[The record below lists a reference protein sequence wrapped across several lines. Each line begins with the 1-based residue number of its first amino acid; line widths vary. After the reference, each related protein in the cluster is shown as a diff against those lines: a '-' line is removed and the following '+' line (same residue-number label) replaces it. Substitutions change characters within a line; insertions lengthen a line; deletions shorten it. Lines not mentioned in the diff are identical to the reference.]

1 MVPPW
6 YSFSSTMIPILLHA
20 HTRALT
26 KVIYN
31 TDGDLLFS
39 ASKDNTPSVW
49 YSHNGERLGTLKG
62 HSGAVWTLAVSTD
75 SRTLLSGS
83 ADNSC
88 RVWDVETGRE
98 RRCFETK
105 TAVRGVCFKEEIGG
119 GGVVQTGDL
128 IALITDATMGHKS
141 SVKIYDCRQDEPV
154 SSVEW
159 TVEKAKPT
167 VIAWCENLIIT
178 GHEDGRLVKWDSAK
192 DNDPIILVEN
202 KQAHSEVIRDL
213 QWSRDR
219 TYFIT
224 ASRDCSAKI
233 FDVEELKAKKCY
245 KTERPVNAASISP
258 LRHEVIVA
266 GGQEALQVTTTGS
279 RAGQFE
285 ARFFD
290 QLLEKEVGRV
300 KGHFGPI
307 NTLAYHPTGRGYAS
321 GGEDGYV
328 RMHVFDADYFD
339 FKPLA

>member
-1 MVPPW
+1 
-6 YSFSSTMIPILLHA
+6 MIPILLHA

-26 KVIYN
+26 KIIYN
-31 TDGDLLFS
+31 ADGDLLFS
-39 ASKDNTPSVW
+39 ASKDNTPSIW

-98 RRCFETK
+98 RRCFETR
-105 TAVRGVCFKEEIGG
+105 TAVRGVCFKEEAGG
-119 GGVVQTGDL
+119 SGAVVRTGDL

-167 VIAWCENLIIT
+167 VISWYDNLIIT

-192 DNDPIILVEN
+192 DNNAPSILVEN

-233 FDVEELKAKKCY
+233 FDVEGLKAKKCY

-290 QLLEKEVGRV
+290 QLLEREIGRV

-307 NTLAYHPTGRGYAS
+307 NTLTYHPTGRGYAS

-339 FKPLA
+339 FKTLA